1 VTALA
6 LGQIRKLDLVADSAV
21 IALEDG
27 REVTV
32 TFPPGA
38 NIEVHEPA
46 TMGTMGGTLAD
57 LQVGYWVDATIHE
70 HADHACSCTS
80 LLCVS

>member
-1 VTALA
+1 MA
-6 LGQIRKLDLVADSAV
+6 LGQIKKLDIAANEAV

-32 TFPPGA
+32 AFLPGA

-57 LQVGYWVDATIHE
+57 LQVGYWVEAEIHE
-70 HADHACSCTS
+70 HAGHACSCSS
-80 LLCVS
+80 LVCVS

>member
-1 VTALA
+1 VSAVA
-6 LGQIRKLDLVADSAV
+6 LGQIRKVDVASSQAV

-27 REVTV
+27 RELTV
-32 TFPPGA
+32 SFPPGA
-38 NIEVHEPA
+38 NIEVHEPT

-57 LQVGYWVDATIHE
+57 LQVGYWVEATLHE
-70 HADHACSCTS
+70 HAEHACSCSS

>member
-1 VTALA
+1 LA
-6 LGQIRKLDLVADSAV
+6 LGQIKKLDVSANEAV

-27 REVTV
+27 REVAV
-32 TFPPGA
+32 RFAPGA

-57 LQVGYWVDATIHE
+57 LRVGYWVEAEILE
-70 HADHACSCTS
+70 HADHACSCSS
-80 LLCVS
+80 LVCVS

>member
-1 VTALA
+1 MAF
-6 LGQIRKLDLVADSAV
+6 GQIRKLDVNAQSAV
-21 IALEDG
+21 IAFGDG

-32 TFPPGA
+32 TFSPGA

-57 LQVGYWVDATIHE
+57 LQIGYWVEAEIHE
-70 HADHACSCTS
+70 HAERACSCTS
-80 LLCVS
+80 LVCVS